1 MKDLRN
7 IWGSVTKNKTIN
19 LNVNLLKAPE
29 DIIDYI
35 IIHELCH
42 LKIKGH
48 SHLFWDYLKQ
58 FVPNYIQN
66 IKWLNRNSN
75 SLIT

>member
-1 MKDLRN
+1 MKA
-7 IWGSVTKNKTIN
+7 S
-19 LNVNLLKAPE
+19 E

-48 SHLFWDYLKQ
+48 SYHFWDHLKQ
-58 FVPNYIQN
+58 FIPDYPEK
-66 IKWLNRNSN
+66 IKWLERNSAN
-75 SLIT
+75 ILQ